1 MNFFI
6 PDIIVEVTGACN
18 RSCVGCYAPNVVSK
32 EGAVALYEKQPQLF
46 IGIGAINN
54 AFNNIGGYSN
64 VIAIRGG
71 EPSLHPKLPI
81 LLKIAS
87 TKGRSVFLETHGRW
101 LLPESVA
108 QYQQLIRYIQ
118 EDRIIVKISFDKMH
132 GLGKEELRK
141 MTDFL
146 ESNGIDY
153 RIAITELSLVDHLYT
168 RSLCLWVSDEK
179 IIFQQKAKDKEDL
192 VRPSIGTINIRGEV
206 QRTLTHRFV
215 DEHLRVALA

>member
-71 EPSLHPKLPI
+71 EPSLQPKKY
-81 LLKIAS
+81 LLK
-87 TKGRSVFLETHGRW
+87 
-101 LLPESVA
+101 
-108 QYQQLIRYIQ
+108 
-118 EDRIIVKISFDKMH
+118 
-132 GLGKEELRK
+132 
-141 MTDFL
+141 
-146 ESNGIDY
+146 SNTY
-153 RIAITELSLVDHLYT
+153 
-168 RSLCLWVSDEK
+168 K
-179 IIFQQKAKDKEDL
+179 PK
-192 VRPSIGTINIRGEV
+192 
-206 QRTLTHRFV
+206 
-215 DEHLRVALA
+215 